1 MADKGKF
8 TPVAIIDY
16 PGFFKSRDISVDKAK
31 ELYGIKEEW
40 QGKGDA
46 YRHVLWQ
53 ALMAKK
59 YGPTAANLMGQ
70 YHELPLTRAL
80 GAAAWD
86 QTAEEKAMDLYNN
99 ELGRKIAE
107 QSNSLED
114 IYRLTKKAVDTKKA
128 KFIPLAVIEARSRQ
142 KEIEDAKEEQSA
154 Y

>member
-1 MADKGKF
+1 MSDFKA
-8 TPVAIIDY
+8 VAII
-16 PGFFKSRDISVDKAK
+16 PFPNFFEGRNISVNKAK
-31 ELYGIKEEW
+31 ETYGQKEEW

-46 YRHVLWQ
+46 YRHLVWQ

-59 YGPTAANLMGQ
+59 YGDTAANLMGQ
-70 YHELPLTRAL
+70 YHELPLGRGV

-99 ELGRKIAE
+99 ELGRKIAA
-107 QSNSLED
+107 QAKTPDQIYSLA
-114 IYRLTKKAVDTKKA
+114 KKAVDTGKA
-128 KFIPLAVIEARSRQ
+128 KFIPISVIEARSRQ